1 MLDHFIVNELYDVY
15 GSLLTKRQQ
24 EILQLYCQ
32 EDLSYSEISE
42 ELNISRSAVLGAVH
56 KSIHKLEKYESVV
69 QYVSKRKQLMELT
82 EKDKELSEKI
92 KEIF

>member
-1 MLDHFIVNELYDVY
+1 MLDHFIMNELYDVY

-42 ELNISRSAVLGAVH
+42 ELNISRSAVLDAVH
-56 KSIHKLEKYESVV
+56 KSIHQLEKYESVV